1 MQTISNPNIVAAI
14 VLGSSKI
21 IGIVGTKEIDG
32 TIRVKSHVSQTS
44 SDFIGKGRVL
54 NVEKMANCL
63 VGIKSQLEEQASCKI
78 RCYYAAVN
86 CLGLRSSINEVSKH
100 FPNNEL
106 VTDEFL
112 TSIAVQNKEG
122 KPNGREILDAIP
134 LEFRLGSKATT
145 VTHDPKG
152 MQTDH
157 IQAKYLNLIC
167 NSNTITTIKSC
178 FRKAGME
185 LAGGRLHI
193 GVQHLAT
200 VVTNEQ
206 ERTTGCVVVD
216 MGSDTTTVAVYRGK
230 FLRHL
235 VVIPLGSNSITRDIE
250 NVFYVERDEA
260 EQLKRNYG
268 YPSTDQPDE
277 KEEFSLR
284 DGGRV
289 KKYSELANII
299 DARVEEIV
307 QNVKHQV
314 ELSGYTR
321 ENIVNGIYLCGGGA
335 QMKNILSAYKN
346 HFEGW
351 NVRIVKNASRLTVAC
366 SEPNFNEFGN
376 FNTPLG
382 LIDNAEINCYGGEY
396 QGMFSDDEVI
406 EDVEDIN
413 AEEEERI
420 AEEKRLKAE
429 EEERQRQEAEEAE
442 RIKAE
447 EEAKKQKSGKFGS
460 IFKNIGKS
468 LAALVSEDVD

>member
-1 MQTISNPNIVAAI
+1 MSNTNIVAAI

-21 IGIVGTKEIDG
+21 TGIVGTKEIDG

-63 VGIKSQLEEQASCKI
+63 VGIKSQLEEMASCKI
-78 RCYYAAVN
+78 KCYYAAIN
-86 CLGLRSSINEVSKH
+86 CLGLRSTINEVSKH
-100 FPNNEL
+100 FPDSEL

-112 TSIAVQNKEG
+112 TSIAVQNREG

-134 LEFRLGSKATT
+134 LEYRLGSKATT
-145 VTHDPKG
+145 VTHEPKG

-157 IQAKYLNLIC
+157 IHAKFLNIIC
-167 NSNTITTIKSC
+167 NSNTIATIKSC

-193 GVQHLAT
+193 GVQHLAS
-200 VVTNEQ
+200 VVTTEQ

-216 MGSDTTTVAVYRGK
+216 MGSETTTVAVYRGK
-230 FLRHL
+230 LLQHL
-235 VVIPLGSNSITRDIE
+235 VVIPLGSNSITHDIE

-268 YPSTDQPDE
+268 YPTSDKEDD

-307 QNVKHQV
+307 QNVKHQI
-314 ELSGYTR
+314 ELSQLGH
-321 ENIVNGIYLCGGGA
+321 EKIVNGIYLCGGGA
-335 QMKNILSAYKN
+335 QMTNIISAFKN

-351 NVRIVKNASRLTVAC
+351 NVRIIKNASRLTIAC
-366 SEPNFNEFGN
+366 AERNFNELGN
-376 FNTPLG
+376 FNTALG

-396 QGMFSDDEVI
+396 QGIFNDDEVVI
-406 EDVEDIN
+406 EEVTETN
-413 AEEEERI
+413 AEEEARLAEEARI
-420 AEEKRLKAE
+420 AEEAAR
-429 EEERQRQEAEEAE
+429 REAEEAAAE
-442 RIKAE
+442 AARIKAE
-447 EEAKKQKSGKFGS
+447 EEANKQKGGKFGS
-460 IFKNIGKS
+460 MLKS
-468 LAALVSEDVD
+468 FSKKLADLVKDDDV

>member
-1 MQTISNPNIVAAI
+1 MTNPNIVAAI

-21 IGIVGTKEIDG
+21 IGIVGTKEVDG

-78 RCYYAAVN
+78 KYYYAAIN
-86 CLGLRSSINEVSKH
+86 CLGLRSTINEVSKH
-100 FPNNEL
+100 FPDSEL

-112 TSIAVQNKEG
+112 TSIAVQNREG

-134 LEFRLGSKATT
+134 LEYRLGMKGSTI
-145 VTHDPKG
+145 THEPKG

-167 NSNTITTIKSC
+167 NTNTIATIKSC

-193 GVQHLAT
+193 GIHQLAS

-206 ERTTGCVVVD
+206 ERSTGCVVVD
-216 MGSDTTTVAVYRGK
+216 MGSDTTSVAVYRGK
-230 FLRHL
+230 LLRHM
-235 VVIPLGSNSITRDIE
+235 VVIPLGSNSITHDIE

-268 YPSTDQPDE
+268 YPDPEQADD
-277 KEEFSLR
+277 KEEFNLR
-284 DGGRV
+284 DGGRT
-289 KKYSELANII
+289 KKYSELASII

-307 QNVKHQV
+307 QNVKHQID
-314 ELSGYTR
+314 LSQVSHET
-321 ENIVNGIYLCGGGA
+321 IVNGIYLCGGGA
-335 QMKNILSAYKN
+335 QMKNIISAFKN

-351 NVRIVKNASRLTVAC
+351 NVRIVNKATRLTIAC
-366 SEPNFNEFGN
+366 SDPSFNEFGN
-376 FNTPLG
+376 FNTALG

-396 QGMFSDDEVI
+396 QGLFSNDDVAIEEV
-406 EDVEDIN
+406 EETSADEEARL
-413 AEEEERI
+413 AEE
-420 AEEKRLKAE
+420 ARLKAE
-429 EEERQRQEAEEAE
+429 QEEREAREAAEAEERA
-442 RIKAE
+442 KAE
-447 EEAKKQKSGKFGS
+447 EAAKQKGGKLGDLL
-460 IFKNIGKS
+460 KGWGKK
-468 LAALVSEDVD
+468 LADLVSDDV